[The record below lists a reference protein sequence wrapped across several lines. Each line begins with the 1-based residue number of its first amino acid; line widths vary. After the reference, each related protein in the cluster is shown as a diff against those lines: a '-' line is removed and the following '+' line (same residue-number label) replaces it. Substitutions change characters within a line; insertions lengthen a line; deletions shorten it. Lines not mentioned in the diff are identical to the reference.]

1 MSEQIR
7 WLTIRE
13 AADRACCRPRRIQQ
27 AVRSGDLRAE
37 KVGGR
42 GQFRFLESWVDEWLI
57 SRLLPENSEID
68 VAIDAAP
75 ARWRELSL

>member
-1 MSEQIR
+1 MSELIR

-27 AVRSGDLRAE
+27 AVRNGYLRAE
-37 KVGGR
+37 KVGR
-42 GQFRFLESWVDEWLI
+42 HGQLRFLETWLDEWLI
-57 SRLLPENSEID
+57 GRLLPEDGEIN

-75 ARWRELSL
+75 TGRGLSL